1 MIIKNFIYNLITW
14 NTFLIFHSA
23 EELHPA
29 KQCLSVAGLIVFRLS
44 NCWVVHCWLFFLHQL
59 DLGTALSWVLKLIY
73 LTAMKWN
80 QIQSSSKEN
89 IICVAEFCTTRHV
102 PGSEGVWLWSYFPYI
117 LLVFGQIRNFL
128 FYHNLR
134 QLRDFLF
141 SLNIHFDW
149 TISAWLVFTWIYHC
163 LRCI

>member
-1 MIIKNFIYNLITW
+1 MLLCCKHT
-14 NTFLIFHSA
+14 H
-23 EELHPA
+23 
-29 KQCLSVAGLIVFRLS
+29 AGWRGVDY
-44 NCWVVHCWLFFLHQL
+44 FFHQL

-89 IICVAEFCTTRHV
+89 IIFVAVFCTTRHV
-102 PGSEGVWLWSYFPYI
+102 PGSEEVWLGSYFPYI

-128 FYHNLR
+128 FHHNLR

-149 TISAWLVFTWIYHC
+149 TNSAWFVFYMNVLLSKMYLIDFTSFLFFFSFSVKSYQCNIIIHQ
-163 LRCI
+163 LI